1 MGKPE
6 GSTNHG
12 MGQTQKS
19 IDEQYDN
26 TDANTEA
33 KENNLLY
40 DCINNENRITMCDD
54 SSKNVENFV
63 EEPDILNVELVLDGS
78 LTSYGNWRSF

>member
-6 GSTNHG
+6 GSMNHG

-40 DCINNENRITMCDD
+40 DWINDENQITMCDD

-63 EEPDILNVELVLDGS
+63 EVPDILNEEPSIWFFDIIWKLVQ
-78 LTSYGNWRSF
+78 F